1 MFEGQYKVIHPKY
14 YKHFKEDAQHKQSFG
29 QIKMGWFLADQLVHQ
44 VKTWNPKQ
52 YSILYFKPEL
62 LIQFRVYFHPKMLK
76 RERNNPWFKLF
87 NMTEDKVSV

>member
-44 VKTWNPKQ
+44 VKT
-52 YSILYFKPEL
+52 
-62 LIQFRVYFHPKMLK
+62 
-76 RERNNPWFKLF
+76 
-87 NMTEDKVSV
+87 